1 MYFNVKILKMKRVY
15 MFIKCEIC
23 IILLLFRNNSLV
35 KKIFNSYINKY
46 GNISYRSKFLNILN
60 NGMNF
65 FFNNI

>member
-46 GNISYRSKFLNILN
+46 GNISYRSKFFLYLKNENIK
-60 NGMNF
+60 
-65 FFNNI
+65 

>member
-1 MYFNVKILKMKRVY
+1 MYFNVKIFKKMKRVY

-46 GNISYRSKFLNILN
+46 GNISYRSKFFLYLKNENIK
-60 NGMNF
+60 
-65 FFNNI
+65 

>member
-46 GNISYRSKFLNILN
+46 GNISYRSKFFLYLKNEYIK
-60 NGMNF
+60 
-65 FFNNI
+65 